1 MQGKQVELMSP
12 AGSFESMMAAIQGG
26 ADSVYFGVEQLN
38 MRARATMNFT
48 VEDLP
53 EIAELCKK
61 HNVRSYLTLNTIV
74 YDHDL
79 SLMKMVVNEANKAG
93 ITAVIASDQ
102 AVIAYARTLNME
114 VHISTQL
121 NITNLETVRF
131 YSLFADVMVLSRE
144 LSLRQV
150 KAICDGIKKEN
161 ITGPSGNLIE
171 IEVFA
176 HGALCMAVSGKCYL
190 SLHTQNASANR
201 GACLQNCRRKYKV
214 IDIEDGHELEID
226 NEYIMSPKDLCTID
240 FLDQLIET
248 GVRVLKIE
256 GRGKSPDYVKTV
268 TQCYREAIDSYYN
281 QTYSAEKSAEWMK
294 RMEEVYNRG
303 FWGGYLFGQ
312 ELGEW
317 TDASG
322 SKATTRKIYLGKG
335 NHYYPKAKVAEFKI
349 ESYPLRI
356 GDRVMIIGKNFGVIE
371 TVIESLHVNE
381 TGAAEVA
388 EKGDLCAF
396 PLDVAIHH
404 TDKLYKIVA
413 SDAEVETI

>member
-1 MQGKQVELMSP
+1 MQESKVELMSP
-12 AGSFESMMAAIQGG
+12 AGSFESLQAAIQGG
-26 ADSVYFGVEQLN
+26 ADAVYFGIEQLN

-48 VEDLP
+48 VDDLP
-53 EIAELCKK
+53 QIAALCKK
-61 HNVRSYLTLNTIV
+61 HHLRSYLTLNTIV

-79 SLMKMVVNEANKAG
+79 SLMKVVINAAKKAG

-102 AVIAYARTLNME
+102 AVIAYARTQQME

-131 YSLFADVMVLSRE
+131 YSMFADVMVLSRE
-144 LSLRQV
+144 LSLRQI
-150 KAICDGIKKEN
+150 KAICDGIKKEE
-161 ITGPSGNLIE
+161 IKGPSGKLIE

-214 IDIEDGHELEID
+214 IDIEDGHELEIE

-240 FLDQLIET
+240 FLDQLLDT
-248 GVRVLKIE
+248 GVQVLKIE

-268 TQCYREAIDSYYN
+268 TQCYREAIDSY
-281 QTYSAEKSAEWMK
+281 QQKTYTAEKAKVWMQ

-303 FWGGYLFGQ
+303 FWGGYMYGQ

-322 SKATTRKIYLGKG
+322 SKATVKKIYLGKG
-335 NHYYPKAKVAEFKI
+335 NHYYPRKKIAEFKI
-349 ESYPLRI
+349 ESYPLRE
-356 GDRVMIIGKNFGVIE
+356 GDRVMIIGKNSGVVE
-371 TVIESLHVNE
+371 TIIQSLHVNDR
-381 TGAAEVA
+381 GAATVA

-396 PLDVAIHH
+396 PLDTPIHH
-404 TDKLYKIVA
+404 SDKLYKIVA
-413 SDAEVETI
+413 ADAIIE

>member
-1 MQGKQVELMSP
+1 MDLTKVELMSP
-12 AGSFESMMAAIQGG
+12 AGSFESMQAAIQGG
-26 ADSVYFGVEQLN
+26 ADAVYFGVEQLN

-48 VEDLP
+48 VDDLP
-53 EIAELCKK
+53 EIASLCNK
-61 HNVRSYLTLNTIV
+61 NNIRSYLTLNTIV

-79 SLMKMVVNEANKAG
+79 SLMKTVINEAKAAG

-102 AVIAYARTLNME
+102 AVIAYARSQQME

-144 LSLRQV
+144 LSLRQI
-150 KAICDGIKKEN
+150 KSICDGIKKEN
-161 ITGPSGNLIE
+161 IKGPSGNLIE

-240 FLDQLIET
+240 FIDQLLET
-248 GVRVLKIE
+248 GVKVLKIE
-256 GRGKSPDYVKTV
+256 GRGKGPDYVKTV
-268 TQCYREAIDSYYN
+268 TQCYREAIDSYYKN
-281 QTYSAEKSAEWMK
+281 TYSSEKAAAWIK

-303 FWGGYLFGQ
+303 FWGGYFHGQ
-312 ELGEW
+312 QIGEW
-317 TDASG
+317 TDMSG
-322 SKATTRKIYLGKG
+322 SKATVKKIYLGKG
-335 NHYYPKAKVAEFKI
+335 NHYYPRNKIAEFKI
-349 ESYPLRI
+349 ESYPLHV
-356 GDRVMIIGKNFGVIE
+356 GDRVMIIGKNIGVVE
-371 TVIESLHVNE
+371 TIVESLHVNNS
-381 TGAAEVA
+381 GAATVA

-396 PLDVAIHH
+396 PLDTPVHH
-404 TDKLYKIVA
+404 SDKLYKIVA
-413 SDAEVETI
+413 ADAE

>member
-1 MQGKQVELMSP
+1 MSP
-12 AGSFESMMAAIQGG
+12 AGSFESLQAAIQGG
-26 ADSVYFGVEQLN
+26 ADAVYFGVEQLN

-48 VEDLP
+48 VDDLP

-61 HNVRSYLTLNTIV
+61 HHIRSYLTLNTIV

-79 SLMKMVVNEANKAG
+79 SLMKTVINEARQAG

-102 AVIAYARTLNME
+102 AVIAYARSQNME
-114 VHISTQL
+114 VHISTQV

-150 KAICDGIKKEN
+150 KAICDGIKKEK

-214 IDIEDGHELEID
+214 IDLEEGHELEVD

-240 FLDQLIET
+240 FIDQLLET
-248 GVRVLKIE
+248 GVKVLKIE

-268 TQCYREAIDSYYN
+268 TQCYREAIDSYAN
-281 QTYSAEKSAEWMK
+281 KTYSPEKVTAWMK

-303 FWGGYLFGQ
+303 FWGGYLYGQ

-317 TDASG
+317 TDAPG
-322 SKATTRKIYLGKG
+322 SKATVKKVYLGKG
-335 NHYYPKAKVAEFKI
+335 NHYYPRNKIAEFKI

-356 GDRVMIIGKNFGVIE
+356 GDRVMIIGKNIGVVE
-371 TVIESLHVNE
+371 TTIESLHVNDN
-381 TGAAEVA
+381 GAATVA

-396 PLDVAIHH
+396 PLDVPVHH
-404 TDKLYKIVA
+404 SDKLYKIVA
-413 SDAEVETI
+413 AEAE